1 MFQGR
6 HGIEQQLL
14 QDAAYRVIINA
25 GDGKVLVSA
34 KIDMARPAAS
44 DGMRTFGSL
53 WGVLQS
59 GGIFGGRM

>member
-53 WGVLQS
+53 WG
-59 GGIFGGRM
+59 GFAERRDIWR